1 MDWLGIFMRNMDI
14 LKPRQK
20 WQKICLTASSSKYLN
35 MKNICSKLQTHS
47 IFEAFFG
54 YSMQYH
60 QAEDAPDTFNPKLW
74 TKFEEI
80 LFEKTKNRDYS
91 SKI

>member
-1 MDWLGIFMRNMDI
+1 
-14 LKPRQK
+14 
-20 WQKICLTASSSKYLN
+20 
-35 MKNICSKLQTHS
+35 
-47 IFEAFFG
+47 
-54 YSMQYH
+54 MQYH